1 MIRTRDYL
9 NKTDFKRVAKSMEKK
24 NELRRIVEDFD
35 ENQYLETGFQ
45 FSLLINPEL
54 QENPQRAL
62 KES

>member
-1 MIRTRDYL
+1 
-9 NKTDFKRVAKSMEKK
+9 MEKK